1 MKCRLLYLLLI
12 FKVSVVVALAQN
24 ITDTVSENNTIVNV
38 STSSFSTST
47 QTTTASSA
55 VPYST
60 HSNTHYVTQQP
71 KSTTTRKVSFPVPP
85 PRTLFPEDGT
95 KAECKKSV
103 PTCEKLQKNSCLGST
118 LPYSHTSLALIND
131 SSTQA
136 DVQNMLDLWAGLRHA
151 PKCWDVIQPLLCAVY
166 MPECNMSTSGNF
178 VYLPGK
184 ELCVVTR
191 EPCRIVKS
199 TRGWPAFLQCDNKHF
214 VPGCSV
220 SQQSSK
226 CFRMVMFGLNHVNM
240 DTCMCYCLF
249 NIKYKY
255 IYVFQ
260 QLNQDVRRYIFVQL
274 HCVSLCVQ
282 QHSV

>member
-1 MKCRLLYLLLI
+1 MKCRLLYLLLL
-12 FKVSVVVALAQN
+12 FKVSVGVALAQN
-24 ITDTVSENNTIVNV
+24 TTDAVSENNTIVNV
-38 STSSFSTST
+38 STSSFSAST

-55 VPYST
+55 GPYST
-60 HSNTHYVTQQP
+60 QSNTHYGTQQP
-71 KSTTTRKVSFPVPP
+71 TSTTTIKVSFPVPP

-131 SSTQA
+131 SNTQA

-199 TRGWPAFLQCDNKHF
+199 TRGWPAFLQCNNRHF

-220 SQQSSK
+220 SQ
-226 CFRMVMFGLNHVNM
+226 
-240 DTCMCYCLF
+240 
-249 NIKYKY
+249 
-255 IYVFQ
+255 
-260 QLNQDVRRYIFVQL
+260 
-274 HCVSLCVQ
+274 
-282 QHSV
+282 